1 MTSSNTEEATNVGET
16 RERRS
21 RWFESESTSTEGNR
35 MLYCFDGLRVV
46 MHHRLGQGMLDLLI
60 IQVLWDSSLRVVCG
74 RGIGPADFPHPTCQR

>member
-35 MLYCFDGLRVV
+35 MLYCFDGLRIEV
-46 MHHRLGQGMLDLLI
+46 HRNPSHGNLALQL
-60 IQVLWDSSLRVVCG
+60 IQVLWDRSLRVVCG
-74 RGIGPADFPHPTCQR
+74 RGMGPADFPHPTCQQ

>member
-35 MLYCFDGLRVV
+35 MLYCFDGLRIV
-46 MHHRLGQGMLDLLI
+46 MHDSQRHGIHNVLI
-60 IQVLWDSSLRVVCG
+60 VQVLWDRSLPVVCG
-74 RGIGPADFPHPTCQR
+74 RGIGPADFPHPTCQQ